1 MIGIVKGGPRGD
13 LWFFLVLNFLPE
25 ATRPVDVN
33 YTSGFFYFAVS
44 AGSRLLIA
52 EYG

>member
-1 MIGIVKGGPRGD
+1 MILVLDKDGPRGD
-13 LWFFLVLNFLPE
+13 LWFFSFEILPE

-33 YTSGFFYFAVS
+33 YTSGFFIFAVS

-52 EYG
+52 ECG